1 MTLAEKKRRQ
11 SIAEYVL
18 FMWQMEDLV
27 RAVHFDASRL
37 EDFIKAY
44 IPGPEVFEEEK
55 LWFAELM
62 QRMRLERI
70 EKRGHLSDLQELVF
84 EMNFLHGTLLTII
97 KDKTYSE
104 LHRQAQPFLVEYAE
118 RSDGKSSSE
127 VESALVALYGLLLL
141 RLRKEPVSQ
150 ETEEAMKAFSAMLAR
165 LSYHYRKMK
174 DSEKNVAMN

>member
-70 EKRGHLSDLQELVF
+70 EKRGHLSDLQELV
-84 EMNFLHGTLLTII
+84 
-97 KDKTYSE
+97 KTYSE